1 MGVSCNAEYKK
12 SNSYSS
18 NVKVDTYYGEAR
30 LNDKA
35 EKKWYDYGVTT
46 AGKEEGAIHFK
57 TPNEKGSDAWKNSYK
72 TEYKS
77 SKSYQ
82 TCGVSARFYK
92 TTNGEPDDEKL
103 SDLYWAAK
111 EGPAVK
117 LQTGFRIWKKED
129 SSDVWKQAQSKTFT
143 YKLADWADDGVEKPK
158 PKVIIPDDDE
168 MDGGKDGALSLVTA
182 TATAL
187 AALLLM

>member
-57 TPNEKGSDAWKNSYK
+57 TPSTKGSDSWKNSYK

-82 TCGVSARFYK
+82 TCGVSAR
-92 TTNGEPDDEKL
+92 
-103 SDLYWAAK
+103 LY
-111 EGPAVK
+111 
-117 LQTGFRIWKKED
+117 
-129 SSDVWKQAQSKTFT
+129 
-143 YKLADWADDGVEKPK
+143 
-158 PKVIIPDDDE
+158 
-168 MDGGKDGALSLVTA
+168 
-182 TATAL
+182 
-187 AALLLM
+187 